1 MENPHDLIAPR
12 SKLTRDEIKLALK
25 RVDRRLKLS
34 STDTE
39 VAGIPNAL
47 VQSFDDLPLTLYQAG
62 EYNALG
68 AVTANEL
75 LGHLYQKE
83 ELIGER
89 RLRYSRLK
97 EAQNHP
103 EIVGALNIHADEATT
118 EDEDG
123 DILHVVHPKEEVIEI
138 LEELYQRLGMKD
150 KAWQIIRD
158 MSGFGD
164 TFYEVVVSQ
173 NLKRILKLIPI
184 PREYIKRLEEFGDLK
199 GFEIS
204 DIEIKDAN
212 SLQYFSYSVNYNT
225 EKEAQD
231 KRLYPFRILHFRI
244 PSSKYGIYG
253 ESVIDSVLSSIEQ
266 LSIMEKAL
274 LIARVTRA
282 PERRIFNINVGTLQG
297 DSAIKYVKDVMN
309 NFRNKRKLDVFSRD
323 KVDWQKDIFGTVE
336 DIVIPHRSG
345 EEGHKVDVLQ
355 QLNNPGD
362 IGDLEFMRDKI
373 FPGLGIPRQYLF
385 DDQFASANTNL
396 SSKSKPFAKKI
407 RRIQRCFLYQMYKLA
422 YIELKLQGY
431 SDRDFKELVLL
442 MNNPSNIDEKENL
455 EIETTRWGLISTMK
469 QNNAERVFV
478 PDYVIYRDVLKLSD
492 EEIVEWMKLA
502 ELQAARKNIF
512 EALPEEER
520 PEGAEDLTGQQEPQM
535 GGEAGGGAP
544 GGGAPPPEGGEGA
557 PPEEGEAPAEGE
569 EEGVPKDAI
578 KALGPPPAKAEV
590 AEYVPIFKNKEKYLE
605 AKQKKEAF
613 LKMISESMS
622 AQIIEMEKVHQE
634 EVERKRKKTNVAYQ
648 EMELAGEFEGL
659 DIILNKIYTEEN
671 QSKRNKKTRQ

>member
-1 MENPHDLIAPR
+1 
-12 SKLTRDEIKLALK
+12 
-25 RVDRRLKLS
+25 
-34 STDTE
+34 
-39 VAGIPNAL
+39 
-47 VQSFDDLPLTLYQAG
+47 
-62 EYNALG
+62 
-68 AVTANEL
+68 VTANEL

-123 DILHVVHPKEEVIEI
+123 EILHVIHPAEEVVEL
-138 LEELYQRLGMKD
+138 LENMYQRLGMKD
-150 KAWQIIRD
+150 KSWQIIRD
-158 MSGFGD
+158 MCGFGD
-164 TFYEVVVSQ
+164 DFHEIVVSQ
-173 NLKRILKLIPI
+173 NLKRVLKLIPI
-184 PREYIKRLEEFGDLK
+184 PREYIKRIEEFGNLK

-212 SLQYFSYSVNYNT
+212 TLQYFSYSVNYNT
-225 EKEAQD
+225 EKEQQD

-244 PSSKYGIYG
+244 PSTKFGIYG
-253 ESVIDSVLSSIEQ
+253 ESVIESSISSIEM
-266 LSIMEKAL
+266 LSIMEKSL

-309 NFRNKRKLDVFSRD
+309 NFRNKRKLDLFSRD

-345 EEGHKVDVLQ
+345 EEGHKVDTLPS
-355 QLNNPGD
+355 LNNYGD
-362 IGDLEFMRDKI
+362 IGDLEFLRDKI
-373 FPGLGIPRQYLF
+373 FPGIGVPRQYLF
-385 DDQFASANTNL
+385 DDTFANANTNL

-422 YIELKLQGY
+422 YIELKLNGY
-431 SDRDFKELVLL
+431 SDRTFEELILL

-455 EIETTRWGLISTMK
+455 EIETNKWGLIASMK
-469 QNNAERVFV
+469 QNNADRVFV

-520 PEGAEDLTGQQEPQM
+520 PEGAEDLTGAQEPAM
-535 GGEAGGGAP
+535 PGGEGGAMGGGAP
-544 GGGAPPPEGGEGA
+544 AGGAPPEGEAGA
-557 PPEEGEAPAEGE
+557 VPGEEGAPAEGE
-569 EEGVPKDAI
+569 EIPKEAI
-578 KALGPPPAKAEV
+578 GALGPPPVKGEV
-590 AEYVPIFKNKEKYLE
+590 AEYVPSFKNKQSYLE
-605 AKQKKEAF
+605 AKAKKDAF
-613 LKMISESMS
+613 LKMINESMTV
-622 AQIIEMEKVHQE
+622 QIIEMEKAHKE
-634 EVERKRKKTNVAYQ
+634 EIIAKRKKSNIAYE
-648 EMELAGEFEGL
+648 EMELAGELTGL
-659 DIILNKIYTEEN
+659 SEILKKIYLEED
-671 QSKRNKKTRQ
+671 K

>member
-1 MENPHDLIAPR
+1 MPETLAEKNATPR
-12 SKLTRDEIKLALK
+12 SKLSRDEIKLALK
-25 RVDRRLKLS
+25 RVDRKLKLS

-39 VAGIPNAL
+39 IAGIPNAL
-47 VQSFDDLPLTLYQAG
+47 VQSYNDLPLTLYHG
-62 EYNALG
+62 DEKNALG

-103 EIVGALNIHADEATT
+103 EMVGALNIHADEATT
-118 EDEDG
+118 EDQDG
-123 DILHVVHPKEEVIEI
+123 EILHVIHPADDVTEL
-138 LEELYQRLGMKD
+138 LEDLYQRLGIKD
-150 KAWQIIRD
+150 KSWSIIRD
-158 MSGFGD
+158 MCSYGD
-164 TFYEVVVSQ
+164 DFQEVVISQ

-184 PREYIKRLEEFGDLK
+184 PREYIKRIEEYGDLK

-212 SLQYFSYSVNYNT
+212 ALQYFSYSVNYNT

-253 ESVIDSVLSSIEQ
+253 ESVIDSALSAIEE

-282 PERRIFNINVGTLQG
+282 PERRMFNINVGTLQG
-297 DSAIKYVKDVMN
+297 DSAIKYCKDVMN
-309 NFRNKRKLDVFSRD
+309 NFRNKRKLDLFSRE
-323 KVDWQKDIFGTVE
+323 KIDWQKDIFGTVE
-336 DIVIPHRSG
+336 DIVIPHRAG
-345 EEGHKVDVLQ
+345 EEGHKIDVLA

-362 IGDLEFMRDKI
+362 IGDLEFIRDKI
-373 FPGLGIPRQYLF
+373 FPGVGIPRQYLF
-385 DDQFASANTNL
+385 DDTFANANTNL

-422 YIELKLQGY
+422 YIEMKLNGY
-431 SDRDFKELVLL
+431 SDKAFEELVLL

-455 EIETTRWGLISTMK
+455 EIETNRWNLIASMK
-469 QNNAERVFV
+469 QNNAERVFI
-478 PDYVIYRDVLKLSD
+478 PDYIIYRDVLKLND

-502 ELQAARKNIF
+502 ELQAARKNVF

-520 PEGAEDLTGQQEPQM
+520 PEGAEDLTGSQEAQL
-535 GGEAGGGAP
+535 GAEAGAAAGGGGAP
-544 GGGAPPPEGGEGA
+544 APGAEGTPPAEGEAA
-557 PPEEGEAPAEGE
+557 PPEEEG
-569 EEGVPKDAI
+569 GVPKEAVA
-578 KALGPPPAKAEV
+578 ALGPAPVKPET
-590 AEYVPIFKNKEKYLE
+590 AEYVPVFKGNTKYIE
-605 AKQKKEAF
+605 AKQRKEAF
-613 LKMISESMS
+613 LKMISESMTD
-622 AQIIEMEKVHQE
+622 QIIEMEKVHSE
-634 EVERKRKKTNVAYQ
+634 EQKVRRIKTQVSYE
-648 EMELAGEFEGL
+648 EMNLAGEFEGL
-659 DIILNKIYTEEN
+659 EVVLP
-671 QSKRNKKTRQ
+671 KKAAYVEG